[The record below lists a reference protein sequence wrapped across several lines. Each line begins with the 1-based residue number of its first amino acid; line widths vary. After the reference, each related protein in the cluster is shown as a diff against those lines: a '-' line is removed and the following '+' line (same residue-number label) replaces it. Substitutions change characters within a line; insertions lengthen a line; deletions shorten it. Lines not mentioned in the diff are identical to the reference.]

1 MVASDENKGGV
12 PCVYYLTGL
21 IFLFA
26 AAAAASAVS
35 LASISQTSVSSGTV
49 SYEADI
55 LAR

>member
-1 MVASDENKGGV
+1 MRI
-12 PCVYYLTGL
+12 YLTGL

-49 SYEADI
+49 SYEADVP
-55 LAR
+55 AR